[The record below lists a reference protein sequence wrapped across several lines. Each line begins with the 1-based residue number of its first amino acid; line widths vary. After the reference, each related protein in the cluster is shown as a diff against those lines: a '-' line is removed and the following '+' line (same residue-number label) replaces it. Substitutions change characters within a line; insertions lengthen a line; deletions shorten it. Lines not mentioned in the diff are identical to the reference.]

1 MQKYSMDW
9 HNLDINEVYKI
20 HQAIVKRAKTK
31 ASVRDFSLLHSA
43 VERQKA
49 TFEGQDLYPTI
60 FLKTGTLLQSICL
73 NHAFT
78 DANKRT
84 AWISTKRFLKI
95 NGYYLVSNPEE
106 AIDFML
112 WVDNTHP
119 TLKEIS
125 KWLKLHSKK
134 I

>member
-1 MQKYSMDW
+1 MNW
-9 HNLDINEVYKI
+9 HNLDINEVYLI
-20 HQAIVKRAKTK
+20 HERIIKKAKTK

-60 FLKTGTLLQSICL
+60 FLKAGALLQSICL
-73 NHAFT
+73 NHAFS
-78 DANKRT
+78 DGNKRT
-84 AWISTKRFLKI
+84 AWIATIRFLWI
-95 NGYYLVSNPEE
+95 NGYHLKAEIKE
-106 AIDFML
+106 GADFML

-134 I
+134 INL

>member
-1 MQKYSMDW
+1 MDW
-9 HNLDINEVYKI
+9 HNLDINEVYRI
-20 HQAIVKRAKTK
+20 HEAIVKRAKTK
-31 ASVRDFSLLHSA
+31 ASIRDFSLLHSA

-60 FLKTGTLLQSICL
+60 FLKAGALLQSICL

-84 AWISTKRFLKI
+84 SWVSTKRFLKI
-95 NGYYLVSNPEE
+95 NGYHLKSEPQE

-119 TLKEIS
+119 TLKEIAN
-125 KWLKLHSKK
+125 WIKLHSKK
-134 I
+134 A

>member
-1 MQKYSMDW
+1 MDW
-9 HNLDINEVYKI
+9 HNLDINDVYEI
-20 HQAIVKRAKTK
+20 HKAIIKRAGTK
-31 ASVRDFSLLHSA
+31 ASIQDFSLLHSA

-60 FLKTGTLLQSICL
+60 FLKAGTLLQSICL

-78 DANKRT
+78 DGNKRT
-84 AWISTKRFLKI
+84 AWTATKRFLWI
-95 NGYYLVSNPEE
+95 NGYHLKSDAKE
-106 AIDFML
+106 AIDFMI

-119 TLKEIS
+119 TLKKIS
-125 KWLKLHSKK
+125 NWLKLHSWF